1 MRYFISVDMEGIS
14 GLVDWNDPKEKIN
27 QYMTR
32 EVSAVINGIKKKDP
46 SAYILVC
53 DAHDNGQN
61 LNILGL
67 PEDVHL
73 IQGPTRTFY
82 MVQGYEEQFDAAI
95 FIGYHAPVGT
105 WKGLMDHSYSSSAFF
120 EVKINGDPVGEAEI
134 NAVLLSEAGIPVIL
148 MSGDNEFKQFSSQ
161 RFPKTSFVVTKYSI
175 GKFCAELVHP
185 ALVHRELEE
194 EVQKAIGR
202 IAEISLYAPKPPLYV
217 EVTLVNTLMTDI
229 AATLPGVERLDG
241 RKLTFTA
248 SNGKEMYRYIMSLL
262 YLCVAS
268 KVK

>member
-14 GLVDWNDPKEKIN
+14 GLVDWNDPREKIS

-32 EVSAVINGIKKKDP
+32 EVLAVINGIKKKDP

-61 LNILGL
+61 LNILDL
-67 PEDVHL
+67 PEDVRL

-82 MVQGYEEQFDAAI
+82 MVEGYEAQFDAAI
-95 FIGYHAPVGT
+95 LIGYHAPVGT

-120 EVKINGDPVGEAEI
+120 EVNINGDTVGEAEI

-161 RFPKTSFVVTKYSI
+161 RFPKTSFVVTKHSI
-175 GKFCAELVHP
+175 GKFCAELIHP
-185 ALVHRELEE
+185 ALIHRELEE
-194 EVQKAIGR
+194 EVQNAISR
-202 IAEISLYAPKPPLYV
+202 IGEISLYAPKPPLNV
-217 EVTLVNTLMTDI
+217 EITLVNTLMADI
-229 AATLPGVERLDG
+229 AATLPGVNRLDG
-241 RKLTFTA
+241 RKLSFTA
-248 SNGKEMYRYIMSLL
+248 ANGKEMYRYIMSLL

>member
-14 GLVDWNDPKEKIN
+14 GLVDWHDPKEKIN
-27 QYMTR
+27 QFMTR
-32 EVSAVINGIKKKDP
+32 EVLAVINGIKKKDS

-61 LNILGL
+61 LNILDL
-67 PEDVHL
+67 PEDIHL

-82 MVQGYEEQFDAAI
+82 MVQGYEDKFDAAI
-95 FIGYHAPVGT
+95 FVGYHAPVGT

-120 EVKINGDPVGEAEI
+120 EVQINGDPVGEAEI

-148 MSGDNEFKQFSSQ
+148 MSGDNEFKKFSSV
-161 RFPKTSFVVTKYSI
+161 RFPQTSFVVTKNSI
-175 GKFCAELVHP
+175 GKFCAELIHP
-185 ALVHRELEE
+185 DLIHRQLEE
-194 EVQKAIGR
+194 EIQKAIDQIGGM
-202 IAEISLYAPKPPLYV
+202 SLYAPTPPLHV
-217 EVTLVNTLMTDI
+217 EVTLVNTLMADI
-229 AATLPGVERLDG
+229 AATLPGVNRLDG
-241 RKLTFTA
+241 RKLSFTA